1 MRMEYVEVAR
11 AESERGELL
20 RFSVVGPDGSAGPD
34 PAYGGQLQDRAINGV
49 VPDRHGW
56 LTHVDIP
63 TTKREVAQT
72 AHAQ

>member
-1 MRMEYVEVAR
+1 
-11 AESERGELL
+11 
-20 RFSVVGPDGSAGPD
+20 
-34 PAYGGQLQDRAINGV
+34 

-63 TTKREVAQT
+63 TTKREVAQA